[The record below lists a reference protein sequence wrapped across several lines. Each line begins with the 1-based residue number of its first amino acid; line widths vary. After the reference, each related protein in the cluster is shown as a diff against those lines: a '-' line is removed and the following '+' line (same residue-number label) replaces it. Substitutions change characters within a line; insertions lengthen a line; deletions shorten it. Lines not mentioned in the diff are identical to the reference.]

1 MDWKEESVLMPYI
14 KICRLK
20 KDTSV
25 FKKGQKLFLRDHAGL
40 NNTKKT
46 VFAMGR
52 YKKTGRYISA
62 YVHHYKILNPRF
74 EITQDFAYYLYRM
87 SGKFFWPD
95 GMKWRA
101 IKRM

>member
-1 MDWKEESVLMPYI
+1 MPYV
-14 KICRLK
+14 KICRLTK
-20 KDTSV
+20 GTSV
-25 FKKGQKLFLRDHAGL
+25 FKKGQKLFLHNQLD
-40 NNTKKT
+40 NKT

-62 YVHHYKILNPRF
+62 CVHHYKILNPTF
-74 EITQDFAYYLYRM
+74 EISQDFAYYLYKM

-101 IKRM
+101 IKRT